1 CVRERVHAG
10 AGGWARGGA
19 PNGPAGRGAAEHGVA
34 FKGVGDAIKIRNRV
48 IDLFEVA
55 ALTDDPW
62 ARRRLLTFVV
72 VGAGHA
78 GTELMAAV
86 EELTREIL
94 LRHYPRLAPDEVR
107 LVVVGSVVLPPTATH
122 LAAD

>member
-1 CVRERVHAG
+1 GRRL
-10 AGGWARGGA
+10 RGV
-19 PNGPAGRGAAEHGVA
+19 E
-34 FKGVGDAIKIRNRV
+34 DAIKIRNRV
-48 IDLFEVA
+48 SDLSEVA

-94 LRHYPRLAPDEVR
+94 LRHYPRLAPDSVR
-107 LVVVGSVVLPPTATH
+107 LGLVGDAVLPQQAAHAHASTAGARALTV
-122 LAAD
+122 